1 MWSKVLRFR
10 FATQVFSSSK
20 EAVAD
25 ISSGSS
31 LAVGGFGNS
40 GIPENLITA
49 TSDLGIKNLTLV
61 TNNCGVEG
69 YGLNIMLVRKQVKRV
84 IASYVGDNEIFES
97 GYINGELELEI
108 TPQGN
113 LAERMRA
120 GGAGIPA
127 FFSATGYGT
136 VVSEGNFP
144 IKYKLGGKE
153 PEILSQK
160 KETRNIDG
168 RNYVLESAIRTDF
181 ALVKA

>member
-1 MWSKVLRFR
+1 MSPV
-10 FATQVFSSSK
+10 
-20 EAVAD
+20 
-25 ISSGSS
+25 
-31 LAVGGFGNS
+31 
-40 GIPENLITA
+40 
-49 TSDLGIKNLTLV
+49 
-61 TNNCGVEG
+61 
-69 YGLNIMLVRKQVKRV
+69 VRKQVKRV